1 MVGVVLVGVVRV
13 YAMGVVGRDQQRAL
27 DRPAEG
33 VAFRQQAAQ
42 YLFEERTVGA
52 AMRTG
57 TDFLVVGADQD
68 AVLVAFGV
76 EQGFQAGVAGQ
87 QVVQA
92 RPGDEL
98 VVETYHRGGLGV
110 VERQLVVQY
119 HVGGDA
125 VLAQQLFV
133 EQQAEVG
140 GLARRQLGDDR
151 RQFVLR
157 VDRPTLVGGA
167 VEMDGQVGDYRDGL
181 AEVDQAAFQLAI
193 GAEGDAPGQRQVA
206 VEPGGEEGAAI
217 DFDAELEEAVASDL
231 RVRLD
236 PQAGAVGVRADQAEA
251 AFQGRATAQADG
263 DQRRVVTG
271 HVVAAAGFGVPGV
284 ALVEAAVAGGFQ
296 AAHHQGLAV
305 GVERRD
311 GGAADQLAGEFE
323 GRRET
328 RRRGGHGEGILSGSS
343 GKGES

>member
-1 MVGVVLVGVVRV
+1 M
-13 YAMGVVGRDQQRAL
+13 
-27 DRPAEG
+27 
-33 VAFRQQAAQ
+33 
-42 YLFEERTVGA
+42 
-52 AMRTG
+52 
-57 TDFLVVGADQD
+57 VGADQD

-98 VVETYHRGGLGV
+98 VVEAYHRGGLGV

-193 GAEGDAPGQRQVA
+193 GAEGDAPGQ
-206 VEPGGEEGAAI
+206 
-217 DFDAELEEAVASDL
+217 
-231 RVRLD
+231 
-236 PQAGAVGVRADQAEA
+236 
-251 AFQGRATAQADG
+251 
-263 DQRRVVTG
+263 
-271 HVVAAAGFGVPGV
+271 
-284 ALVEAAVAGGFQ
+284 
-296 AAHHQGLAV
+296 
-305 GVERRD
+305 
-311 GGAADQLAGEFE
+311 
-323 GRRET
+323 
-328 RRRGGHGEGILSGSS
+328 
-343 GKGES
+343 